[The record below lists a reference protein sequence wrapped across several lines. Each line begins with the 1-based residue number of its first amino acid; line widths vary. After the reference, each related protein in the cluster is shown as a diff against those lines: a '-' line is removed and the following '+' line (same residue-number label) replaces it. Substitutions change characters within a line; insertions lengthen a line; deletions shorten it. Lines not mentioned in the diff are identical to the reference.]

1 MDQVIYQNLVNELIK
16 NFIIFNEDI
25 FPSDGL
31 GTLYEK
37 YISTEPDIIGD
48 YDTDDT
54 AIVQEEIDEDD
65 DENDGMDDDSV
76 FKSSEGQD
84 GIKDISIDC
93 FGQSEVLEAIAQYDF
108 TARSSREVSFM
119 KGDVIVLYSQASSD
133 WWRGCV
139 GGREGLI
146 PDKYILIKI
155 RGEDEA
161 RDSLSC
167 MSDYSADSRRRISS
181 QSDTLRSTRS
191 DASQASQQGTV
202 SPRLSRPSHHSHSLA
217 APPVTVI
224 SVVTPSQDNLTSS
237 RDSLDQDSGNPESE
251 MTTTSERASRSPSDY
266 RSLDCDSLSVDDSG
280 DVVSDDNIATGA
292 TTVIHLTG
300 EEAGQEALPN
310 IDDDEEFLSERKTLQ
325 TEAEAQAETRS
336 SQDSLERLKAELET
350 DLACVRAVVEEV
362 VGGESDQDNRQT
374 VA

>member
-1 MDQVIYQNLVNELIK
+1 MI
-16 NFIIFNEDI
+16 
-25 FPSDGL
+25 
-31 GTLYEK
+31 
-37 YISTEPDIIGD
+37 
-48 YDTDDT
+48 
-54 AIVQEEIDEDD
+54 
-65 DENDGMDDDSV
+65 
-76 FKSSEGQD
+76 SSE
-84 GIKDISIDC
+84 
-93 FGQSEVLEAIAQYDF
+93 SEVLEAIAQYDF

-202 SPRLSRPSHHSHSLA
+202 SPRLSRPSHHSVSVPPSTPPLSRPSPHRHSLA

-300 EEAGQEALPN
+300 EETLPN
-310 IDDDEEFLSERKTLQ
+310 IDDEEDFLSERRTLQ
-325 TEAEAQAETRS
+325 TEVT
-336 SQDSLERLKAELET
+336 
-350 DLACVRAVVEEV
+350 EE
-362 VGGESDQDNRQT
+362 
-374 VA
+374 